1 MFTECIK
8 TQEIWKSLE
17 MHIYQKTKKIVHFPK
32 LTILFGYLIHD
43 QNNEPL
49 NMIILLTKVY
59 VFKCSQNNAPLNL
72 KALKS
77 KLKKHYIEKKLLARL
92 NNKEESF
99 TKRWEI
105 WSHMIDSE

>member
-1 MFTECIK
+1 MAAIVQILADICLFVEGGCSGTVV
-8 TQEIWKSLE
+8 TQKLE
-17 MHIYQKTKKIVHFPK
+17 K
-32 LTILFGYLIHD
+32 LVLACLYSAV
-43 QNNEPL
+43 NNTEPL